1 VRIARAFLNRPVAT
15 TSLVAIVVAGG
26 VALAA
31 PLVFH
36 GGGND
41 ISSATLRPP
50 LGAGYVLGTDELGR
64 SVAVQLVFGLRVS
77 LLIGLLAA
85 LAATVLGTAVG
96 SIAGYFGGWV
106 DTVLMRCAEVFQVMP
121 TFILAALIVA
131 LVGSG
136 VLTITVVIAILA
148 WPESARVVRG
158 EVLRVKQLE
167 FVDAARALGIGEW
180 RIMAGDV
187 IPNALAPAVVIGTL
201 IVGRAILLEAALS
214 FLGLSN
220 PDVVSWG
227 RMLNSGQQYL
237 FQAWW
242 LSVFPGLAVFGT
254 VLTFNLLGDA
264 VSTLLNPRR
273 DAD

>member
-1 VRIARAFLNRPVAT
+1 MTAPVA
-15 TSLVAIVVAGG
+15 LIVLAAVVA
-26 VALAA
+26 LSA
-31 PLVFH
+31 PFVLR
-36 GGGND
+36 GGGNE
-41 ISSATLRPP
+41 ISNATLRPP
-50 LGAGYVLGTDELGR
+50 FGPGSVLGTDELGR

-77 LLIGLLAA
+77 LLIGIMAA
-85 LAATVLGTAVG
+85 VAATLLGTTMGA
-96 SIAGYFGGWV
+96 IAGYFGGWM
-106 DTVLMRCAEVFQVMP
+106 DTSLMRCTEAFQVMP

-131 LVGSG
+131 LVGPG
-136 VLTITVVIAILA
+136 VSTIIAVIAILA
-148 WPESARVVRG
+148 WPESARVMRG

-180 RIMAGDV
+180 RVMLSEV
-187 IPNALAPAVVIGTL
+187 IPNAAAPTVVIGTL

-227 RMLNSGQQYL
+227 RMLNSGQQFL

-254 VLTFNLLGDA
+254 VLAFNLLGDA
-264 VSTLLNPRR
+264 VAAVLDPRR
-273 DAD
+273 DID